1 MSSLARPSSLEIRHR
16 GRDVAASTTKSK
28 RNLEKRNVRILRRL
42 EGASSKCEFEAQKD
56 RIIRLSS
63 VGRLK
68 EAFDVFYSMSC
79 HDLVVYSVLLKSC
92 IRLRDF
98 RRGKLL
104 HAQLLQS
111 NVECD
116 TILLNSL
123 ISFYSKFGDW
133 EMGYKIFQEMGAKN
147 LVSWGAMISCFAQ
160 NGQHGRAIAKFK
172 KMMEVGFWPNE
183 FCYAGVIR
191 ACYDGENF
199 ASGLVVFGLTVKTGF
214 QYNLCVGCGLIDLFV
229 KGGNDKNSALLI
241 FDDMPERNGVAWTL
255 MITRCVQ
262 SGSAE
267 EAIGLFL
274 DMELDGFE
282 PDHFCFTSVVS
293 ACTEL
298 ESLSLGQQLH
308 SRIIKAD
315 LATDVC
321 VGCCLID
328 MYAKCSENGSMED
341 SRKVFDRMTKHN
353 VMSWTALISGYV
365 QSAGDDV
372 AAIKLFWRMKHGD
385 VQPNEYTFSSALKAC
400 ANSSA
405 LETGEQ
411 IYALVVKAG
420 LAALDAVSNAFVSMY
435 ARSGKMDEAQK
446 AFNFMFEK
454 NLISYN
460 VMVDGYVKSQRTDD
474 AFMLVQ
480 EIDNIG
486 VRPSNFTFSSL
497 LSAAASLGAMTI
509 GQQLHCQLSKSGFSS
524 DPCVGNSLISM
535 YSRCGN
541 IDDAL
546 KVFSRMPVR
555 NLISWTSI
563 INGLAKHGFGIETLE
578 LFHQMVESGVRP
590 NEVTFVGVLSACGH
604 AGLVDEGWKYFDS
617 MSSSHGITPRMEHYA
632 CLVDLLGR
640 SGCLEKALSFI
651 YSMPFKANALVW
663 RALLSACRTHGNMEI
678 GKTAAKRIAELEP
691 DDPAAYVLLS
701 NLYAASGLWDSASHI
716 RTAMKMKKVRKEAG
730 CSWVEIHNQVHRFYV
745 GDTSHPQAKEI
756 YNKLEQLVSE
766 IRKIGYMPDTNFVL
780 HDVEEELK
788 EQYLLQHSEK
798 IAVAFCILNTGPR
811 RPIRIFK
818 NLRVCGDCHSA
829 LKFISE
835 VTGREI
841 IVRDTSRFHHIKGGD
856 CSCRG
861 YW

>member
-1 MSSLARPSSLEIRHR
+1 MSSLVLPSSLEIRHR
-16 GRDVAASTTKSK
+16 RIAASTTKSK
-28 RNLEKRNVRILRRL
+28 PDFERRNLRHLCHF
-42 EGASSKCEFEAQKD
+42 EGASSKSEFEALKHQ
-56 RIIRLSS
+56 IIRLSS
-63 VGRLK
+63 RGRLK
-68 EAFDVFYSMSC
+68 EAFDVFHSMSH
-79 HDLVVYSVLLKSC
+79 HDLVIYSVLLKSC

-98 RRGKLL
+98 RRGRLL
-104 HAQLLQS
+104 HAHLLQS
-111 NVECD
+111 NIEWDSV
-116 TILLNSL
+116 LSNSL

-133 EMGYKIFQEMGAKN
+133 EMGHEIFEHMSTKN
-147 LVSWGAMISCFAQ
+147 LVSWGAIISCFAQ
-160 NGQHGRAIAKFK
+160 NGQYRRAIAKFK
-172 KMMEVGFWPNE
+172 NMVVVGFFPNE
-183 FCYAGVIR
+183 FCYASVIR

-199 ASGLVVFGLTVKTGF
+199 AFGLVVFGLTIKTGF
-214 QYNLCVGCGLIDLFV
+214 KYNLCVGCGLIDMFV
-229 KGGNDKNSALLI
+229 KGGNDKDSALLI

-282 PDHFCFTSVVS
+282 PDQFCFTSVVS

-298 ESLSLGQQLH
+298 ESLKLGQQVH
-308 SRIIKAD
+308 SRIIKAG
-315 LATDVC
+315 LVTDVC
-321 VGCCLID
+321 VGCSLID

-341 SRKVFDRMTKHN
+341 SRKVFDRLTKHN
-353 VMSWTALISGYV
+353 VMSWTAVISGYV
-365 QSAGDDV
+365 QSAGEDV
-372 AAIKLFWRMKHGD
+372 EALKLFCRMKHGY
-385 VQPNEYTFSSALKAC
+385 VQPNEYTYSSVLKAC
-400 ANSSA
+400 ANSSD

-411 IYALVVKAG
+411 IYAHVVKSG
-420 LAALDAVSNAFVSMY
+420 LAPCDAVGNALVSLY

-446 AFNFMFEK
+446 AFNSMFQK

-460 VMVDGYVKSQRTDD
+460 VMVDGYVKSQRTDE
-474 AFMLVQ
+474 AFMLAQ

-486 VRPSNFTFSSL
+486 IRPSNFTFSSL

-509 GQQLHCQLSKSGFSS
+509 GQQLHCQLSKSGLSS

-541 IDDAL
+541 VEDAF
-546 KVFSRMPVR
+546 KVFSRMAVR

-563 INGLAKHGFGIETLE
+563 IMGLAKHGYAIETLE
-578 LFHQMVESGVRP
+578 IFDQMIESGIRP
-590 NEVTFVGVLSACGH
+590 NEVTFIGVLSACGH
-604 AGLVDEGWKYFDS
+604 AGLVDEGWEYFNS
-617 MSSSHGITPRMEHYA
+617 MSSSHGISPRMEHYA

-651 YSMPFKANALVW
+651 NSMPFEANALVW

-678 GKTAAKRIAELEP
+678 GKTAAKRIVELEP
-691 DDPAAYVLLS
+691 DDSAAYVLLS
-701 NLYAASGLWDSASHI
+701 NLYAACGLWDSVSRI
-716 RTAMKMKKVRKEAG
+716 RKRMKVRKLRKEAG

-745 GDTSHPQAKEI
+745 GDTSHPQSKEI
-756 YNKLEQLVSE
+756 YNKLGQLVSE
-766 IRKIGYMPDTNFVL
+766 IKELGYIPDTNFVL

-798 IAVAFCILNTGPR
+798 IAVAFCVLNTVPG

-818 NLRVCGDCHSA
+818 NLRVCGDCHTA
-829 LKFISE
+829 LKFISMT
-835 VTGREI
+835 TGREI
-841 IVRDTSRFHHIKGGD
+841 IVRDTNRFHHIKDGG